1 MGKLFQK
8 GAATD
13 CAGSEKKRSIS
24 GLAGGVS
31 GVSKAESAG
40 DFSDQL

>member
-1 MGKLFQK
+1 LGKVFQK
-8 GAATD
+8 GAVTD
-13 CAGSEKKRSIS
+13 CAGSEKRRSSS
-24 GLAGGVS
+24 GLAGGVC